1 VTATGRIWLGVG
13 FGVAAGAL
21 WGLVFL
27 APELVREFTPLQMSA
42 GRYLAYGL
50 FALALVAPRWRA
62 LTASL
67 GRADWI
73 ALAWLSL
80 LGNILYYVLLSN
92 AVTLGGVAMTSLI
105 IGFLPVAVTVI
116 GSRDHG
122 AISLARL
129 APSLALSVA
138 GVGCI
143 AWQSLASSRS
153 GFDPSRAVGLVCAIG
168 ALVSWTAYAVGNSRW
183 LARID
188 HVSAHDWSLLTGV
201 ATGAEAL
208 VLAVPAMLI
217 GAHHHDL
224 AAWGRFTAVSA
235 GVAII
240 ASIIGNALWNRMS
253 RLLPLTLVGQMILFE
268 TLFALLYGFI
278 WEHRLPTTLES
289 AAIVLVVMS
298 VLTCVSAHHNEA
310 VHPAE

>member
-1 VTATGRIWLGVG
+1 
-13 FGVAAGAL
+13 
-21 WGLVFL
+21 
-27 APELVREFTPLQMSA
+27 M
-42 GRYLAYGL
+42 
-50 FALALVAPRWRA
+50 
-62 LTASL
+62 
-67 GRADWI
+67 
-73 ALAWLSL
+73 
-80 LGNILYYVLLSN
+80 
-92 AVTLGGVAMTSLI
+92 
-105 IGFLPVAVTVI
+105 I

-122 AISLARL
+122 AISLVRL

-143 AWQSLASSRS
+143 AWQSLGSGGS
-153 GFDPSRAVGLVCAIG
+153 GFALSRVMGLACAVG
-168 ALVSWTAYAVGNSRW
+168 ALVSWTAYAVGNSLW
-183 LARID
+183 LERIG

-217 GAHHHDL
+217 GAKHHDM
-224 AAWGRFTAVSA
+224 AAWTRFTAVSA

-278 WEHRLPTTLES
+278 WEHRAPTVLE
-289 AAIVLVVMS
+289 AVAIVLVVAS
-298 VLTCVSAHHNEA
+298 VVSCISAHRSEA

>member
-1 VTATGRIWLGVG
+1 MTATGRIWLGVG

-50 FALALVAPRWRA
+50 FALVLVAPRWRT

-67 GRADWI
+67 SRADWM
-73 ALAWLSL
+73 ALGWLSL

-122 AISLARL
+122 AIPLTRL

-143 AWQSLASSRS
+143 AWQSLGSGKS
-153 GFDPSRAVGLVCAIG
+153 GFEPSRAMGLLCAVG

-183 LARID
+183 LARIG

-208 VLAVPAMLI
+208 LLAVPAMLI
-217 GAHHHDL
+217 GARRHDL
-224 AAWGRFTAVSA
+224 TAWTRFTAVSA

-278 WEHRLPTTLES
+278 WEHRAPTGLETT
-289 AAIVLVVMS
+289 AIVLVVLS
-298 VLTCVSAHHNEA
+298 VLTCVSAHRNEA